1 MIEAAGQRI
10 IAVTAAHWESTMTG
24 AFLTAEELANV
35 IGCASNSYA
44 CMRRHLTRNGVPFIP
59 NLRGFPQVDR
69 TYFEARMRGVA
80 QAVSSETA
88 AEAEPDFS
96 AI

>member
-1 MIEAAGQRI
+1 M
-10 IAVTAAHWESTMTG
+10 ESEMG
-24 AFLTAEELANV
+24 VFLTADELADV

-44 CMRRHLTRNGVPFIP
+44 CMRRHLARNGVPFIP

-69 TYFEARMRGVA
+69 SYFEARMRGMA
-80 QAVSSETA
+80 QAVASDTA
-88 AEAEPDFS
+88 AEVEPDFS

>member
-1 MIEAAGQRI
+1 MAQALRTFVLRGDSNAQ
-10 IAVTAAHWESTMTG
+10 ALWG
-24 AFLTAEELANV
+24 FLTADELADV

-69 TYFEARMRGVA
+69 TYFEARMRGTAQSVA
-80 QAVSSETA
+80 HELA

>member
-1 MIEAAGQRI
+1 MEAAFERVLQ
-10 IAVTAAHWESTMTG
+10 TTLKNWESTMG
-24 AFLTAEELANV
+24 AFLTADELADV

-69 TYFEARMRGVA
+69 SYFEARMRGTAQSVA
-80 QAVSSETA
+80 PEQA

>member
-1 MIEAAGQRI
+1 
-10 IAVTAAHWESTMTG
+10 MTG
-24 AFLTAEELANV
+24 AFLTADELADV

-44 CMRRHLTRNGVPFIP
+44 CMRRHLTRNGVPFLP

-69 TYFEARMRGVA
+69 YYFEARMRGMA
-80 QAVSSETA
+80 QAVASEMA

>member
-1 MIEAAGQRI
+1 MQQNVERI
-10 IAVTAAHWESTMTG
+10 IMTTRQHWESNMG
-24 AFLTAEELANV
+24 AFLTADELADI

-44 CMRRHLTRNGVPFIP
+44 CMRRHLARNGVPFIP

-69 TYFEARMRGVA
+69 AYFEARMRGLAPVVA
-80 QAVSSETA
+80 QDTVE
-88 AEAEPDFS
+88 EAEPDFS

>member
-1 MIEAAGQRI
+1 MEAAFDRVMQ
-10 IAVTAAHWESTMTG
+10 TTLKNWESTMG
-24 AFLTAEELANV
+24 AFLTADELADV

-69 TYFEARMRGVA
+69 SYFEARMRGTAQSVA
-80 QAVSSETA
+80 PEQA

>member
-1 MIEAAGQRI
+1 MEAAFERVLQ
-10 IAVTAAHWESTMTG
+10 TTLKNWESTMG
-24 AFLTAEELANV
+24 AFLTADELADV

-69 TYFEARMRGVA
+69 SYFEARMRGTAQSVA
-80 QAVSSETA
+80 PDQA

>member
-1 MIEAAGQRI
+1 M
-10 IAVTAAHWESTMTG
+10 G
-24 AFLTAEELANV
+24 AFLTADELASV
-35 IGCASNSYA
+35 IGCANNSYA

-69 TYFEARMRGVA
+69 SYFEARMRGTA
-80 QAVSSETA
+80 QAVTSEEA
-88 AEAEPDFS
+88 AETEPDFS

>member
-1 MIEAAGQRI
+1 MEAAFDRVMQ
-10 IAVTAAHWESTMTG
+10 TTLKNWESTMG
-24 AFLTAEELANV
+24 AFLTADELADV

-69 TYFEARMRGVA
+69 SYFEARMRGTAQSVA
-80 QAVSSETA
+80 PEQA
-88 AEAEPDFS
+88 AEAEPEFS

>member
-1 MIEAAGQRI
+1 M
-10 IAVTAAHWESTMTG
+10 G

-69 TYFEARMRGVA
+69 TYFEARMRGTAQSVA
-80 QAVSSETA
+80 PERA
-88 AEAEPDFS
+88 AEAEPNFS